1 MPDVKGGRGTSGGIW
16 RRKDGAEFLRM
27 RLEEGAL
34 EYEKG
39 ENIQAQKT
47 DHEAGA

>member
-1 MPDVKGGRGTSGGIW
+1 MDEIRGA
-16 RRKDGAEFLRM
+16 GAF
-27 RLEEGAL
+27 

-39 ENIQAQKT
+39 EGIQAQKT

>member
-1 MPDVKGGRGTSGGIW
+1 MDEIRG
-16 RRKDGAEFLRM
+16 
-27 RLEEGAL
+27 EGAL

-39 ENIQAQKT
+39 EGIQAQKA